1 MTPQTLTVISGI
13 VLLLV
18 FALVGWYVRNRR
30 SVRDRKSRDADQNGG
45 AGSGTP

>member
-18 FALVGWYVRNRR
+18 FVLVGWRARR
-30 SVRDRKSRDADQNGG
+30 RRAAADTGSSDRE
-45 AGSGTP
+45 

>member
-30 SVRDRKSRDADQNGG
+30 SVRERKSRDANQNGG
-45 AGSGTP
+45 SRSSS

>member
-18 FALVGWYVRNRR
+18 FALVGWRVRRR
-30 SVRDRKSRDADQNGG
+30 HDADVTGDRPRPG
-45 AGSGTP
+45 PRDP